1 MRKTDMHIHSRIYQ
15 PDKTKE
21 FLDYLKAKG
30 VEKVSFQTVATSK
43 NYSSF
48 ENMFA
53 LWVKDFYKDMEVCV
67 NGSLHEWGPFLEVPY
82 EQQVQWLWDAG
93 CDGMKFLHMKPT
105 MRKQVGKGLNHPSY
119 DKALSLMEDLG
130 MYALIHSKDP
140 RSFWHKDQMLPMQVE
155 AGWCYEGKGFISFE
169 DAHRETLEMLDK
181 HPRLKTIL
189 AHFFY
194 VSDDIEEASRIL
206 DTYPNVYFDI
216 TPGVEIFENFA
227 KSRAEWREFFI
238 KYQDRIMFGTDAD
251 ETFDKETVDDLYKLA
266 EGALTSDVP
275 SYVAHCYVDL
285 NVGGL
290 NLPKEVV
297 EKIYHTNFE
306 TFTQGVVRPID
317 RKVMKSG
324 GEYAFGVLSKYPEY
338 KRDADLFGSF
348 VEKFEV

>member
-1 MRKTDMHIHSRIYQ
+1 MTKTDMHIHSRIYQ

-53 LWVKDFYKDMEVCV
+53 LWVKDFYKDMDVCV

-306 TFTQGVVRPID
+306 TFTKGMVRPID

-324 GEYAFGVLSKYPEY
+324 GEYACNILSNYPEY
-338 KRDADLFGSF
+338 KRDADLFRDF
-348 VEKFEV
+348 VETFDI